1 MSSLFSF
8 YSEIKDEQVKL
19 FYKSLDEMGA
29 DADALAKMKRTLVC
43 RQGGRLYPSVGWWY
57 DFQKRRL
64 LETEKAHHETMLA
77 MMLLAQSP
85 QQSQPQPWLPVEL
98 WDMVALEFLP
108 LQNPLYAM
116 LTQNGTNEIVVADL
130 HTF

>member
-1 MSSLFSF
+1 MLSLFSF

-85 QQSQPQPWLPVEL
+85 QQSQQSQQSQPQPWLVGYGGARVFAPTKPLVCHANTK
-98 WDMVALEFLP
+98 WD
-108 LQNPLYAM
+108 Q
-116 LTQNGTNEIVVADL
+116 
-130 HTF
+130 

>member
-1 MSSLFSF
+1 MSSLFSS
-8 YSEIKDEQVKL
+8 YSEIKREEVKL

-29 DADALAKMKRTLVC
+29 DADALAKLKRTLVC

-77 MMLLAQSP
+77 MMLLVRP
-85 QQSQPQPWLPVEL
+85 EPRPEPRLPHEL

-130 HTF
+130 HTLKN

>member
-1 MSSLFSF
+1 
-8 YSEIKDEQVKL
+8 
-19 FYKSLDEMGA
+19 MGG
-29 DADALAKMKRTLVC
+29 DADALVKRTLVH
-43 RQGGRLYPSVGWWY
+43 REGRLFFSVGLWY
-57 DFQKRRL
+57 DLQKQRL

-77 MMLLAQSP
+77 MMLLAQQSP

-116 LTQNGTNEIVVADL
+116 LTQNGTNEIVLADL
-130 HTF
+130 HALKN